1 MAQVQDPEQLAQL
14 LEKLFERRVEATIKT
29 VRVGDDGMEAEI
41 VVESS
46 SELTSLAYSLVQRGL
61 VLSYDGNTIK
71 VYSDPEKEEEK

>member
-29 VRVGDDGMEAEI
+29 IRVGDDGMEAEI